1 MIDRQNLIIVILL
14 MAIGFM
20 GHWLFNRSHDV
31 KPIDTPKIDTIPFY
45 MPILHDS
52 VVTHYET
59 VRLPV
64 ANNSNKLVLH
74 DTIITHDTI
83 FVADSIDVEIPITTK
98 KYEDSLY
105 TAYVSGYN
113 PRLDSIKVY
122 NKVAP
127 LPKRYRWGLEGQVG
141 YDVTNNSQAPYIEL
155 GLTYELSKRIELEAH
170 AGYDLIKNNLSPYI
184 GVGVT
189 YKIVQW

>member
-1 MIDRQNLIIVILL
+1 MIDKRNVIIVILL

-20 GHWLFNRSHDV
+20 GHWLFNRSHDD
-31 KPIDTPKIDTIPFY
+31 KPIDTPKIDTVPFY
-45 MPILHDS
+45 MPILRDS

-59 VRLPV
+59 IRLHI
-64 ANNSNKLVLH
+64 SNK
-74 DTIITHDTI
+74 DTIFAHDTI
-83 FVADSIDVEIPITTK
+83 FVVDSVDVEIPITAK

-127 LPKRYRWGLEGQVG
+127 LPKRYRWGLDGEVG
-141 YDVTNNSQAPYIEL
+141 YEINNNNQAPYIEL
-155 GLTYELSKRIELEAH
+155 GVKYALSKRIELEAH

-184 GVGVT
+184 GASISFN
-189 YKIVQW
+189 IVKR